1 MRHHGTGFGAGKV
14 ILLGEHGVVHGFP
27 AIAAALTR
35 GVEAVAYPAEESSLY
50 ISPWDRRFFPH
61 ANDPEPLS
69 RALWEV
75 LRRHETGS
83 PLEIEAHV
91 GLPPGAGLG
100 CSAALGVAVVEAVG
114 RARGIE
120 RSRIDLAAHALRWE
134 RHFHGDPSGIDNA
147 VAAVG
152 GTVRFA
158 RDQGFDSIDPR
169 EPLHLVIANSGES
182 SDTKDMVARVA
193 SLLAARADQTRGC
206 LEEIGA
212 LVREGQRAIE
222 RGELDT
228 LGECLDDNH
237 AALRA
242 LGLSTPRIETLV
254 ETARSAGAR
263 GAKVTGAGGG
273 GCIVALARNAAHA
286 ASLATALQTDT
297 FVEEVG
303 RAA

>member
-1 MRHHGTGFGAGKV
+1 M
-14 ILLGEHGVVHGFP
+14 
-27 AIAAALTR
+27 
-35 GVEAVAYPAEESSLY
+35 GVEAVAYPAEESSLFV
-50 ISPWDRRFFPH
+50 SPWNRRFFPR

-75 LRRHETGS
+75 LRGHETGS
-83 PLEIEAHV
+83 PLGIEARV
-91 GLPPGAGLG
+91 ALPPGAGLG
-100 CSAALGVAVVEAVG
+100 CSAALGVAIVEAVG
-114 RARGIE
+114 RAVGIE
-120 RSRIDLAAHALRWE
+120 RSRVDLAEHALRWE

-152 GTVRFA
+152 GTVRFE
-158 RDQGFDSIDPR
+158 RGQGFDSIVAR
-169 EPLHLVIANSGES
+169 EPLHLVVANSGES

-193 SLLAARADQTRGC
+193 SLLAARAEQTRAC
-206 LEEIGA
+206 LEEIGS
-212 LVREGQRAIE
+212 LVREGGRAIE

-228 LGECLDDNH
+228 LGECLDGNH
-237 AALRA
+237 AALRS

-254 ETARSAGAR
+254 ETAKSAGAR

-273 GCIVALARNAAHA
+273 GCMVALARDAAHA
-286 ASLATALQTDT
+286 TSLASALQADT